1 MLRQRLHQKIVLSR
15 LLKEINYIGI
25 LDIHSTV
32 FCNGAIMNVSEA
44 CLDLDC
50 HKINK
55 HHHCS
60 KLKYLINTATF
71 TKLSRLELRFEQN

>member
-32 FCNGAIMNVSEA
+32 FCNGAIM
-44 CLDLDC
+44 
-50 HKINK
+50 KMY
-55 HHHCS
+55 
-60 KLKYLINTATF
+60 LKPV
-71 TKLSRLELRFEQN
+71 